1 MRISDWISDV
11 CSSDLDKHLAGR
23 AMKLERLGLA
33 ERTAPG
39 CWEPAPGLEP
49 ALRDLGL
56 RGDII
61 KTMHRAMTASGGEAD
76 PGRFAMHTE
85 PPTDPVIGQ
94 LVERGLHD
102 ELTSAACAEVDGPN
116 GRVPHTTFHDHQG
129 TGHEPTRPH

>member
-1 MRISDWISDV
+1 
-11 CSSDLDKHLAGR
+11 
-23 AMKLERLGLA
+23 MKLERLGLA

-39 CWEPAPGLEP
+39 CWELAPGLEP

-85 PPTDPVIGQ
+85 PPTDPVIGK
-94 LVERGLHD
+94 LVERGLHA
-102 ELTSAACAEVDGPN
+102 ELPGPRAEQPRVGKGGVSQCRGRWGPEN
-116 GRVPHTTFHDHQG
+116 
-129 TGHEPTRPH
+129 

>member
-1 MRISDWISDV
+1 
-11 CSSDLDKHLAGR
+11 
-23 AMKLERLGLA
+23 MKLERLGLA

-39 CWEPAPGLEP
+39 CWALAPGLEP

-85 PPTDPVIGQ
+85 PPTDPVIGK

-102 ELTSAACAEVDGPN
+102 ELTGASYAVVDGAA
-116 GRVPHTTFHDHQG
+116 GRVHHLKFSDLEWTGAAPSGALVEPRRWKDRKCGVVG
-129 TGHEPTRPH
+129 TRVAER

>member
-1 MRISDWISDV
+1 MIDLRSDPNHNG
-11 CSSDLDKHLAGR
+11 SSFDKHLAGR

-39 CWEPAPGLEP
+39 CWELAPGLEP

-76 PGRFAMHTE
+76 PGRFAMHNA
-85 PPTDPVIGQ
+85 PPTDRKSAGEGQ
-94 LVERGLHD
+94 KG
-102 ELTSAACAEVDGPN
+102 S
-116 GRVPHTTFHDHQG
+116 GRVDPG
-129 TGHEPTRPH
+129 GRLIMKKKSNRNCPPTKILHRETDQT